1 MCLATDIL
9 VQCGEQVPRDAS
21 KPQESVILFRQCSA
35 QCLILSDYTKPNNY
49 TVDALL
55 LYFFCEIL
63 RFHDTHFGLYL
74 VLSMIVRVA
83 MRMGYH
89 RDPSHYPNI
98 SIFAGE
104 LRRRVWALLVQ
115 LDVLVS
121 LQIGLPRLIHE
132 HDSDTAS
139 PRNIPKEDMDP
150 EMTILPPSRP
160 ESSGAVLSYMIAR
173 MRLMSVLGRIHGHVT
188 SIHPLSYDT
197 VIHLHGQLNTQY
209 NTLPSSMK
217 VQKHPSVTDS
227 AAVVMRRLSLDL
239 LFRKALCVLHR
250 RYMKPQNHLSWETCI
265 EAALKII
272 HHQSFVYRES
282 QPGGPLRGHLWKIT
296 CVATYDFLI
305 AIMILCLALH
315 SGFGSESES
324 SSALDRDPNRQHPEA
339 LLSAL
344 KESYAIWAEWS
355 SEMKESRQVVEIV
368 KIMLDR
374 VKEDDL
380 TSLVRHP
387 NNGTENLQVIQ
398 NSSYSGNLLGENM
411 IQRHW
416 ANDLPYRCRP
426 FFYR

>member
-9 VQCGEQVPRDAS
+9 VQSGEQVPRDAS

-55 LYFFCEIL
+55 LNFFCELL

-89 RDPSHYPNI
+89 RDPSHYSNI

-139 PRNIPKEDMDP
+139 PRNIPKEEMDP
-150 EMTILPPSRP
+150 EMTTLPESRP
-160 ESSGAVLSYMIAR
+160 ESSGAVLSYMIMR
-173 MRLMSVLGRIHGHVT
+173 MRLMSVLGRIHSHVT

-197 VIHLHGQLNTQY
+197 VIQLHGQLNTQY
-209 NTLPSSMK
+209 DALPSSMK
-217 VQKHPSVTDS
+217 VQKYPSVTDS

-239 LFRKALCVLHR
+239 LFQKARCVLHR
-250 RYMKPQNHLSWETCI
+250 RYMKPQSRLSWETCI
-265 EAALKII
+265 DAALKII
-272 HHQSFVYRES
+272 HHQSFAYRES

-296 CVATYDFLI
+296 CVATYDFLL
-305 AIMILCLALH
+305 AIMILCLGLQ
-315 SGFGSESES
+315 SGFGSESGF
-324 SSALDRDPNRQHPEA
+324 SSALDRDPNRRHPEA

-344 KESYAIWAEWS
+344 KDSYAIWAEWS

-368 KIMLDR
+368 KIMLER

-380 TSLVRHP
+380 TSFVGHP
-387 NNGTENLQVIQ
+387 NNGTENLQAIQ
-398 NSSYSGNLLGENM
+398 NNSYSGRVLPSYLLGDNM
-411 IQRHW
+411 IPCRW
-416 ANDLPYRCRP
+416 ANY
-426 FFYR
+426 

>member
-55 LYFFCEIL
+55 LYCFCEIL
-63 RFHDTHFGLYL
+63 QFHDTHYGLYL

-104 LRRRVWALLVQ
+104 LRRRVWALLAQ

-197 VIHLHGQLNTQY
+197 VIHFHGQLNTQY
-209 NTLPSSMK
+209 KYSL
-217 VQKHPSVTDS
+217 VKHEGSETPFRDRFCGCSNETSVTGPTFPKGPMCT
-227 AAVVMRRLSLDL
+227 APPV
-239 LFRKALCVLHR
+239 H
-250 RYMKPQNHLSWETCI
+250 
-265 EAALKII
+265 EAA
-272 HHQSFVYRES
+272 
-282 QPGGPLRGHLWKIT
+282 
-296 CVATYDFLI
+296 
-305 AIMILCLALH
+305 
-315 SGFGSESES
+315 ES
-324 SSALDRDPNRQHPEA
+324 S
-339 LLSAL
+339 
-344 KESYAIWAEWS
+344 
-355 SEMKESRQVVEIV
+355 VVGDV
-368 KIMLDR
+368 
-374 VKEDDL
+374 
-380 TSLVRHP
+380 H
-387 NNGTENLQVIQ
+387 
-398 NSSYSGNLLGENM
+398 
-411 IQRHW
+411 
-416 ANDLPYRCRP
+416 
-426 FFYR
+426 